1 MGRCVRAL
9 PPLAACWGRWGMAL
23 ALGFRGMHSLFVLSG
38 RTLPL
43 PPLSAV
49 CLQVRLSV
57 SAKRKPSRQKAA
69 WFWTCGASGGIMRRP
84 TLSRI
89 LITCALALGALATQQ
104 APEAPLE
111 PRAPALVPTD
121 EAPVRVEEQSAAL
134 EQPLG
139 KRATGEHSPPSKL
152 PPVAEDAA
160 VAPSEKKA
168 PPPHGEVVPADEPAQ
183 LDGATT
189 RGDGDNGATEGAAPS
204 TVPVLVPYPWP
215 VLNTAALEPGG
226 EAEAAEVAAEGSAAQ
241 EAGLANAEAEE
252 REPPEA
258 AAEAPADASE
268 SAAGVAAQPDEVA
281 AVDAGGSLGG
291 SPEAAG
297 AELAAGD
304 LPSEAQGD
312 GAATPTPNESAM
324 TSAVAAPAEDAEGE
338 TTEGRRDEAPE
349 DGGGGGGEGSGG
361 EDGGGEGGEEDGEE
375 DGGPEEPMI
384 PSLEKWKE
392 QALQR
397 LQSDAMKAGLR
408 GDAAAEAT
416 GQSND
421 AAAGLDAGLSEG
433 GAEARGPETFVRPT
447 KPLKDRFNYL
457 SSTAGAKV
465 LAANVEMQNDRNILS
480 EDKDKYMMT

>member
-1 MGRCVRAL
+1 
-9 PPLAACWGRWGMAL
+9 
-23 ALGFRGMHSLFVLSG
+23 
-38 RTLPL
+38 
-43 PPLSAV
+43 
-49 CLQVRLSV
+49 
-57 SAKRKPSRQKAA
+57 
-69 WFWTCGASGGIMRRP
+69 MRRP

-168 PPPHGEVVPADEPAQ
+168 PPPPAADSDPHGEVVPADEPAQ

-465 LAANVEMQNDRNILS
+465 LAANDEMQNYRNILS